1 MRGAANVPLSFPNVP
16 VKVAAFWNCQFVG
29 VCSLMSTF
37 LTRKHTPRLRA
48 QLGRINLVL
57 RVAENLLANVGSD
70 QACQRRKC
78 ELVRAPVR
86 REDPARDDRTTAWL
100 PGDRVCS
107 A

>member
-29 VCSLMSTF
+29 VCSLVSAF

-70 QACQRRKC
+70 QACQRRQS
-78 ELVRAPVR
+78 ELVRAPVGR
-86 REDPARDDRTTAWL
+86 DPSARNDRTTAWL